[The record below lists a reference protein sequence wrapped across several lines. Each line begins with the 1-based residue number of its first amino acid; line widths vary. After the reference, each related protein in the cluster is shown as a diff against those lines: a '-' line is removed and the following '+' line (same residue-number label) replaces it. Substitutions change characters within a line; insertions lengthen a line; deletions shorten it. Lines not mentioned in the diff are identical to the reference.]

1 MQVQVTTERK
11 NRLIKFEHPSINS
24 FASITSLGT
33 KGQKLPELQ
42 LALKLCFK
50 LSLTEVLPEGSSL
63 PAKGRAEKLPSAASD
78 NYIWP
83 YVMKTMSTYSEALC
97 TTLAITYNHA
107 VQRKSNYE
115 LQEL

>member
-11 NRLIKFEHPSINS
+11 NRLIKFEHPSNNS
-24 FASITSLGT
+24 FAWITSLGT

-42 LALKLCFK
+42 LALELCFK
-50 LSLTEVLPEGSSL
+50 LSLTEVMPEGSSL
-63 PAKGRAEKLPSAASD
+63 PSKGRAEKLPSAASD

-83 YVMKTMSTYSEALC
+83 YIMKTMPTYSEALC
-97 TTLAITYNHA
+97 TTLAIMYNSA
-107 VQRKSNYE
+107 VQWISNYE